1 MDGQHSWA
9 VSVRSRT
16 SSISGL
22 NSIGQVIIII
32 IISILE
38 PCFPLPRFG
47 QHSWAVNIYNI
58 VGRTWMA
65 GIPGLSLRDQEPPA
79 YPVSI
84 VLARLV
90 SL

>member
-1 MDGQHSWA
+1 MDGQHTWLSQRDQESPTYP
-9 VSVRSRT
+9 VS
-16 SSISGL
+16 
-22 NSIGQVIIII
+22 
-32 IISILE
+32 IISARL
-38 PCFPLPRFG
+38 
-47 QHSWAVNIYNI
+47 VNIYNI

-65 GIPGLSLRDQEPPA
+65 SIPGLSLRDQGPPA